1 MISEVKCYSSYTYAQ
16 EPRSFTW
23 QGEEIKIREIE
34 NAWQEPG
41 ERLFKIITEQGK
53 LFKLCYNDK
62 LDRWSASE
70 L

>member
-16 EPRSFTW
+16 EPRSFIW
-23 QGEEIKIREIE
+23 QGIEYKTKEIE
-34 NAWQEPG
+34 NAWREPG

-53 LFKLCYNDK
+53 LFKLCYNEK
-62 LDRWSASE
+62 LDQWSAGE